1 MDTTINKEV
10 KMVGLGGIIGAL
22 IIGGLAGWVASMIM
36 KTDGSMGILMNII
49 VGVVGAVIG
58 NLLLPV
64 FGVDGTTG
72 FSVWSFIVALIGAMI
87 LLFVVKM
94 FTGRRSH
101 V

>member
-1 MDTTINKEV
+1 
-10 KMVGLGGIIGAL
+10 MVGLGGFLGAL

-36 KTDGSMGILMNII
+36 KTDGSMGILMNIV
-49 VGVVGAVIG
+49 VGVVGAIIG
-58 NLLLPV
+58 NLLLPA

-72 FSVWSFIVALIGAMI
+72 FSIWSFVVALLGAML
-87 LLFVVKM
+87 LLFIVKL